1 MLWAV
6 RSTRR
11 LFSRISCTKTVQPT
25 ATDVVPWS
33 ACLCVCPLG
42 TTVSPAKTAEPIEV
56 PFGADFHGPNEQWTT
71 RRCTM
76 APLAENDWRICTSAA
91 MRSVVT
97 ITVATCST
105 YLRLTVLLF
114 YFYLVCGREA
124 VYCNVQ
130 LWVCPSACL
139 SFVCPLIYLRNHT
152 SKLYQILKSMHIT
165 RGHGSVFL

>member
-1 MLWAV
+1 
-6 RSTRR
+6 
-11 LFSRISCTKTVQPT
+11 
-25 ATDVVPWS
+25 
-33 ACLCVCPLG
+33 
-42 TTVSPAKTAEPIEV
+42 
-56 PFGADFHGPNEQWTT
+56 
-71 RRCTM
+71 M
-76 APLAENDWRICTSAA
+76 APIAENDWRICTSAA

-114 YFYLVCGREA
+114 YFYLVFGREA
-124 VYCNVQ
+124 VYCY
-130 LWVCPSACL
+130 VCPYACL